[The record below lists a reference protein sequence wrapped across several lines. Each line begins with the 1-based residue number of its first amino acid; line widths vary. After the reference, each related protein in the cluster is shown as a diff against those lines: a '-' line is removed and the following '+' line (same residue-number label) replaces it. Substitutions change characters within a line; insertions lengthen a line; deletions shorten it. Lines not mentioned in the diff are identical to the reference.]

1 MNKIISFLMVGLF
14 FALFNVATV
23 AADVPAPTGDDTH
36 NTTGEDCANLKNE
49 DGSAADPDAVAA
61 CHQRKSSHADGNHGG
76 MAEGTDAMCGGV
88 PCTTAGDGGV
98 ALTIDDPRCAVGLA
112 PGTRAKECP
121 NYRP

>member
-1 MNKIISFLMVGLF
+1 MNKIVSFLMVGLF
-14 FALFNVATV
+14 FAVFNIATV

-36 NTTGEDCANLKNE
+36 NTTGEVCADLPT
-49 DGSAADPDAVAA
+49 ADEVAA
-61 CHQRKSSHADGNHGG
+61 CVARKTSHGDGNHGG

-98 ALTIDDPRCAVGLA
+98 ALTIDDPRCAAGLA
-112 PGTRAKECP
+112 PGTRAPECP